1 MGKII
6 DMTGWKMWEHG
17 VPNSKLT
24 VVTINEELSRIKKKA
39 MWECKC
45 SCGSKKIIV
54 GAGGD
59 IRNGKLR
66 SCGCLKAKT
75 NINHCGTHGESGTR
89 LYRIWCGMR
98 QRCNNPN
105 HKNYDIYGGRGIRV
119 CDDWNDYE
127 IFRNWAMSNGYS
139 DKLTIDRIDVNGNYE
154 PNNCRWVDFVV
165 QSNNRSNNHIVKYGD
180 EFITVAELAKMTNN
194 KYNTVSTRINHLNY
208 SVEDCVNIEVGKSE
222 KGKRYIE
229 FNGKRQTVTD
239 WARELNMSP
248 ETLFSRLNDSKWS
261 IEKALTE
268 PIDKSKKR
276 N

>member
-1 MGKII
+1 
-6 DMTGWKMWEHG
+6 
-17 VPNSKLT
+17 
-24 VVTINEELSRIKKKA
+24 
-39 MWECKC
+39 
-45 SCGSKKIIV
+45 
-54 GAGGD
+54 
-59 IRNGKLR
+59 
-66 SCGCLKAKT
+66 
-75 NINHCGTHGESGTR
+75 
-89 LYRIWCGMR
+89 
-98 QRCNNPN
+98 
-105 HKNYDIYGGRGIRV
+105 
-119 CDDWNDYE
+119 
-127 IFRNWAMSNGYS
+127 
-139 DKLTIDRIDVNGNYE
+139 
-154 PNNCRWVDFVV
+154 
-165 QSNNRSNNHIVKYGD
+165 
-180 EFITVAELAKMTNN
+180 MTNN